1 MGTIVFSLGIFF
13 FNLTSGQNITVESQI
28 FITILFEEL
37 SILISIITVFMI
49 KNNKFEDSNK
59 PDKWLI
65 LLNILGAFSVVFIS
79 YFYDTSSNFSLTN
92 YLIFLSYIF
101 LIILVILSAI
111 IIMKRNASALD
122 NKDNKVI
129 KISE

>member
-1 MGTIVFSLGIFF
+1 
-13 FNLTSGQNITVESQI
+13 
-28 FITILFEEL
+28 
-37 SILISIITVFMI
+37 MI
-49 KNNKFEDSNK
+49 KKNKFEDSNK

-65 LLNILGAFSVVFIS
+65 ALNILGAFSVVFIS

-101 LIILVILSAI
+101 LIILVLLTAT
-111 IIMKRNASALD
+111 IIMKRNATVE
-122 NKDNKVI
+122 DNKVI

>member
-1 MGTIVFSLGIFF
+1 
-13 FNLTSGQNITVESQI
+13 
-28 FITILFEEL
+28 
-37 SILISIITVFMI
+37 MI